1 MSDESGM
8 KPIGTLNGQA
18 FPPTFKGAC
27 LEPPGA
33 LAPSGPHCSCSDVHC
48 VPSHMWP
55 PRAGEQVRE
64 VKPHPSSASESPGT
78 SNSGHLLLPLFCV
91 LYVFYNRDTLTWL
104 YSFIFTTSLLV
115 TVVRIFL
122 HTRKEMF
129 SDSFKVTSL
138 VRR

>member
-1 MSDESGM
+1 M
-8 KPIGTLNGQA
+8 
-18 FPPTFKGAC
+18 
-27 LEPPGA
+27 
-33 LAPSGPHCSCSDVHC
+33 
-48 VPSHMWP
+48 
-55 PRAGEQVRE
+55 RE

-78 SNSGHLLLPLFCV
+78 SNSGHLLCV
-91 LYVFYNRDTLTWL
+91 LYVFYNRDILTWL